1 MRLKSLQDMFV
12 HELGGIYSAEK
23 QILHAL
29 PKMIRSASSGELSA
43 ALEEHR
49 QITEDH
55 VDRLD
60 QIFSMLEESSRI
72 TKKCKG
78 MEGLLEEGSE
88 MVQEDADDAARD
100 AGIIAIAQKVEHYE
114 IAAYGTLVA
123 YARLLDQQQAANLLE
138 ETLNEE
144 KDADERLT
152 EIAMSVV
159 NISAQEASERPTG
172 YRGTQ
177 DGPRRPQPGND
188 RRL

>member
-12 HELGGIYSAEK
+12 HELHDIYSAEK

-29 PKMIRSASSGELSA
+29 PKMIRSASSEDLSA

-49 QITEDH
+49 QVTEDH
-55 VDRLD
+55 VDRLEKV
-60 QIFSMLEESSRI
+60 FAMLEERAQIS
-72 TKKCKG
+72 KKCKG

-88 MVQEDADDAARD
+88 MAQEDADDAARD

-123 YARLLDQQQAANLLE
+123 YARLLDQPEAADLLE

-144 KDADERLT
+144 KDADDRLT

-159 NISAQEASERPTG
+159 NLSAQEGGERPKDYG
-172 YRGTQ
+172 RSN
-177 DGPRRPQPGND
+177 DSSRRPQPSDD

>member
-1 MRLKSLQDMFV
+1 MRLKSLQDMFL
-12 HELGGIYSAEK
+12 HELGDIYSAEK

-29 PKMIRSASSGELSA
+29 PTMIRSASSGELSA

-49 QITEDH
+49 QITEDQ
-55 VDRLD
+55 VDRLE
-60 QIFSMLEESSRI
+60 QVFSMLEESPRTS
-72 TKKCKG
+72 KKCKG

-88 MVQEDADDAARD
+88 MVHEDADDAARD

-123 YARLLDQQQAANLLE
+123 YARLLDQHKAADLLE

-159 NISAQEASERPTG
+159 NISAQEASERPIG
-172 YRGTQ
+172 HGGSHDSSQ
-177 DGPRRPQPGND
+177 RPQPGD
-188 RRL
+188 GRRI